1 MELFFTGKTVE
12 DATAKALEQLGID
25 REEISVE
32 VVEMPVR
39 KLFRSIP
46 AKIRVTLI
54 AEEEENARKAEADA
68 AAKAAA
74 EKAAAEKKAA
84 EKKAAEKA
92 AAEKKAAEK
101 KAAEKAAAEKKAA
114 EKKAAEKAAEK
125 KAAEKQPQTEEK
137 AEEKPAAVEA
147 APVEEPAAEVKEPK
161 EINPEKIELAK
172 TFLETIAADM
182 GAKDFT
188 VTPVQQDETLV
199 LKVEGES
206 LGILIGRR
214 GDTMEA
220 LSYLTGL
227 VANRLGG
234 DYQKVAL
241 DVAGYR
247 SKRESDLVALAKRVG
262 AKVAKTGRAYTMEP
276 MNPYERRIIHSTIS
290 RMEGVTSES
299 TGEGEDRRVVIS
311 STDPNAVSAAPARSG
326 KSRGGKG
333 RGKGGNG
340 GNGSNGSKNGE
351 GRSNGNRGGKSRGG
365 RGGEHRDAGRTE
377 YKERS
382 REQTA
387 APVAGER
394 TETVNDAPGISLYG
408 KIEL

>member
-1 MELFFTGKTVE
+1 MELFYTGKTVE
-12 DATAKALEQLGID
+12 EATAKALEQLGIE
-25 REEISVE
+25 REEISIE

-46 AKIRVTLI
+46 AKIRVTLL
-54 AEEEENARKAEADA
+54 AQETENARKAEAEA
-68 AAKAAA
+68 AA
-74 EKAAAEKKAA
+74 KAAAEKKAA

-101 KAAEKAAAEKKAA
+101 KAAEKAAAEKAAA
-114 EKKAAEKAAEK
+114 EKKAAEKAEKKPEPKKAVEK
-125 KAAEKQPQTEEK
+125 KAG
-137 AEEKPAAVEA
+137 PAAEA
-147 APVEEPAAEVKEPK
+147 APAETAPEAAEAAPAKEPK
-161 EINPEKIELAK
+161 EFNPEKIELAK
-172 TFLETIAADM
+172 VFLETVAADM
-182 GAKDFT
+182 GVTGFT
-188 VTPVQQDETLV
+188 VTPEQQDETLV
-199 LKVEGES
+199 LKVEGEG

-214 GDTMEA
+214 GETMEA

-262 AKVAKTGRAYTMEP
+262 AKVAKTGRSYTMEP

-290 RMEGVTSES
+290 KMEGVSSES

-311 STDPNAVSAAPARSG
+311 STDPNAVNTPARSG
-326 KSRGGKG
+326 NRSRGGKG
-333 RGKGGNG
+333 RGKGGSGEGRSENR
-340 GNGSNGSKNGE
+340 GE
-351 GRSNGNRGGKSRGG
+351 GRSNGNRGSRGG
-365 RGGEHRDAGRTE
+365 RGGKGGHGGERRDAGRTE

>member
-1 MELFFTGKTVE
+1 MELFYTGKTVE
-12 DATAKALEQLGID
+12 EATAKALEQLGID

-39 KLFRSIP
+39 KLFRSTP
-46 AKIRVTLI
+46 AKIRVTLL
-54 AEEEENARKAEADA
+54 AEEEENARKAEAEA
-68 AAKAAA
+68 AAKAEAEKKAAAEAAKAAKAAA
-74 EKAAAEKKAA
+74 EKAAAEKKP
-84 EKKAAEKA
+84 EKKP
-92 AAEKKAAEK
+92 EKKVE
-101 KAAEKAAAEKKAA
+101 
-114 EKKAAEKAAEK
+114 
-125 KAAEKQPQTEEK
+125 PK
-137 AEEKPAAVEA
+137 AEVKAEPAVEVAPAEA
-147 APVEEPAAEVKEPK
+147 APAEAKEPK
-161 EINPEKIELAK
+161 EPKELNPEKVQLAK
-172 TFLETIAADM
+172 EFLETVAADM
-182 GAKDFT
+182 GVTGFT
-188 VTPVQQDETLV
+188 VTPEQQDETLV
-199 LKVEGES
+199 LKVEGEN

-214 GDTMEA
+214 GETMES

-290 RMEGVTSES
+290 KMEGVSSES

-311 STDPNAVSAAPARSG
+311 CTGPNAVDAPARNAGGKNRGGKSGSG
-326 KSRGGKG
+326 KNNGGKNRGGKG
-333 RGKGGNG
+333 RGGKG
-340 GNGSNGSKNGE
+340 
-351 GRSNGNRGGKSRGG
+351 NGNRGE
-365 RGGEHRDAGRTE
+365 RGGERRDAGRTE

>member
-1 MELFFTGKTVE
+1 MELFYTGKTVE
-12 DATAKALEQLGID
+12 EATAKALEQLGID

-39 KLFRSIP
+39 KLFRSTP
-46 AKIRVTLI
+46 AKIRVTLL
-54 AEEEENARKAEADA
+54 AEEAENERKAAAEAEAAKA
-68 AAKAAA
+68 AAEKAAAEKAAA

-84 EKKAAEKA
+84 EKKAAEK
-92 AAEKKAAEK
+92 KAAEK
-101 KAAEKAAAEKKAA
+101 KATEKKAA
-114 EKKAAEKAAEK
+114 EAKKAEK
-125 KAAEKQPQTEEK
+125 KAEPAEAAQPVETAKPAET
-137 AEEKPAAVEA
+137 AEEAPA
-147 APVEEPAAEVKEPK
+147 KEPK
-161 EINPEKIELAK
+161 EFNPEKIELAK

-182 GAKDFT
+182 GVGEFT

-199 LKVEGES
+199 LKVEGDG

-214 GDTMEA
+214 GETMEA

-290 RMEGVTSES
+290 KMEGVTSES

-311 STDPNAVSAAPARSG
+311 STDPNAAPAPARSG

-333 RGKGGNG
+333 RSNGNG
-340 GNGSNGSKNGE
+340 GENRGE
-351 GRSNGNRGGKSRGG
+351 NRSRSNGGRGG
-365 RGGEHRDAGRTE
+365 RGGRGGHGGHGGHGGERRDAGRTE

>member
-1 MELFFTGKTVE
+1 MELFYTGKTVE
-12 DATAKALEQLGID
+12 EATAKALEQLGID

-39 KLFRSIP
+39 KLFRSTP
-46 AKIRVTLI
+46 AKIRVTLL
-54 AEEEENARKAEADA
+54 AEEEENARKAEAEA
-68 AAKAAA
+68 AAKAEAEKKAAA

-84 EKKAAEKA
+84 EAKKN
-92 AAEKKAAEK
+92 AEKKAEKKTEKKPEK
-101 KAAEKAAAEKKAA
+101 KAEPK
-114 EKKAAEKAAEK
+114 
-125 KAAEKQPQTEEK
+125 TE
-137 AEEKPAAVEA
+137 APAEA
-147 APVEEPAAEVKEPK
+147 APVEETPAEVKAPKEPK
-161 EINPEKIELAK
+161 ELNPEKVQLAK
-172 TFLETIAADM
+172 EFLETVAADM
-182 GAKDFT
+182 GVTGFT
-188 VTPVQQDETLV
+188 VTPEQQDETLV
-199 LKVEGES
+199 LKVEGDN

-214 GDTMEA
+214 GETMES

-290 RMEGVTSES
+290 KMEGVSSES

-311 STDPNAVSAAPARSG
+311 CTGPNAVDAPARSSNG
-326 KSRGGKG
+326 NRNRS
-333 RGKGGNG
+333 GKGGNRN
-340 GNGSNGSKNGE
+340 GNRNG
-351 GRSNGNRGGKSRGG
+351 GNRGGKGGNRGG
-365 RGGEHRDAGRTE
+365 KGGNRGGERREAPRTE

>member
-1 MELFFTGKTVE
+1 MELFYTGKTVE
-12 DATAKALEQLGID
+12 EATAKALEQLGID

-39 KLFRSIP
+39 KLFRSTP
-46 AKIRVTLI
+46 AKIRVTLL
-54 AEEEENARKAEADA
+54 AEEEENARKAEAEA
-68 AAKAAA
+68 AAKAEAEKKAAAEAAKAAKAAA

-84 EKKAAEKA
+84 EKKAAEAKKN
-92 AAEKKAAEK
+92 AEKKPEK
-101 KAAEKAAAEKKAA
+101 KAEI
-114 EKKAAEKAAEK
+114 
-125 KAAEKQPQTEEK
+125 K
-137 AEEKPAAVEA
+137 AEPAVEA
-147 APVEEPAAEVKEPK
+147 APAEAKEPK
-161 EINPEKIELAK
+161 ELNPEKVQLAK
-172 TFLETIAADM
+172 EFLETIAADM
-182 GAKDFT
+182 GVTGFT
-188 VTPVQQDETLV
+188 VTPEQQDETLV
-199 LKVEGES
+199 LKVEGEN

-214 GDTMEA
+214 GETMES

-290 RMEGVTSES
+290 KMEGVSSES

-311 STDPNAVSAAPARSG
+311 CTGPNAVDAPARNAGGKNRGGKSGSG
-326 KSRGGKG
+326 KNNGGNRGSRGGKG
-333 RGKGGNG
+333 RGGKG
-340 GNGSNGSKNGE
+340 
-351 GRSNGNRGGKSRGG
+351 NGNRGE
-365 RGGEHRDAGRTE
+365 RGGERRDAGRTE

-408 KIEL
+408 MIEL

>member
-1 MELFFTGKTVE
+1 MELFYTGKTVE
-12 DATAKALEQLGID
+12 EATAKALEQLGIE
-25 REEISVE
+25 REEISIE

-46 AKIRVTLI
+46 AKIRVTLL
-54 AEEEENARKAEADA
+54 AEEAENARKAEAEA
-68 AAKAAA
+68 AA
-74 EKAAAEKKAA
+74 KAAAEKKAA

-114 EKKAAEKAAEK
+114 EKAEKTEKAEK
-125 KAAEKQPQTEEK
+125 KPEPKKPVEKK
-137 AEEKPAAVEA
+137 AEPAVEA
-147 APVEEPAAEVKEPK
+147 APAETAPEAAEAAPVKEPK
-161 EINPEKIELAK
+161 EFNPEKIELAK
-172 TFLETIAADM
+172 VFLETVAADM
-182 GAKDFT
+182 GVTGFT
-188 VTPVQQDETLV
+188 VTPEQQDETLV
-199 LKVEGES
+199 LKVEGEG

-214 GDTMEA
+214 GETMEA

-262 AKVAKTGRAYTMEP
+262 AKVAKTGRSYTMEP

-290 RMEGVTSES
+290 KMEGVSSES

-311 STDPNAVSAAPARSG
+311 STDPNAVNTSARSSNR
-326 KSRGGKG
+326 SRGGKG
-333 RGKGGNG
+333 RGKGGSGEGRNE
-340 GNGSNGSKNGE
+340 NRGE
-351 GRSNGNRGGKSRGG
+351 GRSNGNRG
-365 RGGEHRDAGRTE
+365 
-377 YKERS
+377 
-382 REQTA
+382 
-387 APVAGER
+387 
-394 TETVNDAPGISLYG
+394 N
-408 KIEL
+408 

>member
-1 MELFFTGKTVE
+1 MELFYTGKTVE
-12 DATAKALEQLGID
+12 EATAKALEQLGID

-39 KLFRSIP
+39 KLFRSTP
-46 AKIRVTLI
+46 AKIRVTLL
-54 AEEEENARKAEADA
+54 AEEEENARKAEAEAAAKAEEEKKAAA

-74 EKAAAEKKAA
+74 EKAAADKKAA
-84 EKKAAEKA
+84 EKKAAEAKKNA
-92 AAEKKAAEK
+92 EKPAEKKKAEK
-101 KAAEKAAAEKKAA
+101 KPEKKP
-114 EKKAAEKAAEK
+114 E
-125 KAAEKQPQTEEK
+125 PK
-137 AEEKPAAVEA
+137 AETETPVEA
-147 APVEEPAAEVKEPK
+147 APAEAAPAEVKEPK
-161 EINPEKIELAK
+161 EPKELNPEKVQLAK
-172 TFLETIAADM
+172 EFLETVAADM
-182 GAKDFT
+182 GVTGFT
-188 VTPVQQDETLV
+188 VTPEQQDETLV
-199 LKVEGES
+199 LKVEGEN

-214 GDTMEA
+214 GETMES

-290 RMEGVTSES
+290 KMEGVSSES

-311 STDPNAVSAAPARSG
+311 CTGPNAVEAPARSSNR
-326 KSRGGKG
+326 SRGGKG
-333 RGKGGNG
+333 GSGSRNGNRNSRGSKGGKSGNG
-340 GNGSNGSKNGE
+340 G
-351 GRSNGNRGGKSRGG
+351 RNGNRNGGSRGG
-365 RGGEHRDAGRTE
+365 ERRDAGRTE

>member
-1 MELFFTGKTVE
+1 MEAPAE
-12 DATAKALEQLGID
+12 TA
-25 REEISVE
+25 
-32 VVEMPVR
+32 
-39 KLFRSIP
+39 
-46 AKIRVTLI
+46 
-54 AEEEENARKAEADA
+54 AEA
-68 AAKAAA
+68 
-74 EKAAAEKKAA
+74 
-84 EKKAAEKA
+84 
-92 AAEKKAAEK
+92 
-101 KAAEKAAAEKKAA
+101 
-114 EKKAAEKAAEK
+114 
-125 KAAEKQPQTEEK
+125 
-137 AEEKPAAVEA
+137 EA
-147 APVEEPAAEVKEPK
+147 APAKEPK
-161 EINPEKIELAK
+161 EFNPEKIELAK
-172 TFLETIAADM
+172 VFLETVAADM
-182 GAKDFT
+182 GVTGFT
-188 VTPVQQDETLV
+188 VTPEQQDETLV
-199 LKVEGES
+199 LKVEGDN

-214 GDTMEA
+214 GETMES

-290 RMEGVTSES
+290 KMEGVTSES

-311 STDPNAVSAAPARSG
+311 STDPNAAPAPARSG

-333 RGKGGNG
+333 RSNGNG
-340 GNGSNGSKNGE
+340 GENRS
-351 GRSNGNRGGKSRGG
+351 RSNGGGGGRGG
-365 RGGEHRDAGRTE
+365 RGGHGGHGGHGGERRDAGRTE

>member
-1 MELFFTGKTVE
+1 MELFYTGKTVE
-12 DATAKALEQLGID
+12 EATAKALEQLGID

-39 KLFRSIP
+39 KLFRSTP
-46 AKIRVTLI
+46 AKIRVTLL
-54 AEEEENARKAEADA
+54 AEEEENARKAEAEA
-68 AAKAAA
+68 AAKAEAEKKAAAEAAKAAKAAA

-84 EKKAAEKA
+84 EKKAAEAKKNA
-92 AAEKKAAEK
+92 EKKPEKKAEKKAE
-101 KAAEKAAAEKKAA
+101 
-114 EKKAAEKAAEK
+114 
-125 KAAEKQPQTEEK
+125 PK
-137 AEEKPAAVEA
+137 AEIKAEPAVEA
-147 APVEEPAAEVKEPK
+147 APAEAAPAEAKEPK
-161 EINPEKIELAK
+161 EPKELNPEKVQLAK
-172 TFLETIAADM
+172 EFLETIAADM
-182 GAKDFT
+182 GVTGFT
-188 VTPVQQDETLV
+188 VTPEQQDETLV
-199 LKVEGES
+199 LKVEGEN

-214 GDTMEA
+214 GETMES

-290 RMEGVTSES
+290 KMEGVSSES

-311 STDPNAVSAAPARSG
+311 CTGPNAVDAPARNAGGKNRGGKSGSG
-326 KSRGGKG
+326 KNNGGNRGSRGGKG
-333 RGKGGNG
+333 RGGKG
-340 GNGSNGSKNGE
+340 
-351 GRSNGNRGGKSRGG
+351 NGNRGE
-365 RGGEHRDAGRTE
+365 RGGERRDAGRTE

-394 TETVNDAPGISLYG
+394 TETVNDAPSISLYG